1 MPNKGKF
8 KILSGSTL
16 KLIAVISMLIDHI
29 ALVLGP
35 ELEFLTA
42 SLLTVGGRDI
52 TCYYIMRRI
61 GRLAFPIF
69 CFLITEGF
77 AHTRNPKR
85 YALRLLI
92 FALLSEVPYNLMV
105 GQTLFYTARQNI
117 YFTLLLGLL
126 MIWVC
131 QQIRDVRKR
140 SALLVVLAALAVCV
154 KGSYGLSGSLLVLM
168 IWLLKQYPAVQAILS
183 YPLLSNNLAATLAF
197 VPINM
202 YNGERGFIKHKA
214 LQYGFYVFYPLHIVV
229 LVAVKWLLG

>member
-126 MIWVC
+126 FVLVHALGKHS
-131 QQIRDVRKR
+131 RA
-140 SALLVVLAALAVCV
+140 SAYLLVVRYDGVDAEKKLRDLPGYRLKNKTLSAA
-154 KGSYGLSGSLLVLM
+154 G
-168 IWLLKQYPAVQAILS
+168 
-183 YPLLSNNLAATLAF
+183 T
-197 VPINM
+197 
-202 YNGERGFIKHKA
+202 E
-214 LQYGFYVFYPLHIVV
+214 
-229 LVAVKWLLG
+229 LVAEVRLSEKDRQAVEAMKDSEGIQEISLMASVGGSAL

>member
-1 MPNKGKF
+1 MPNKGIF
-8 KILSGSTL
+8 KILSGSML
-16 KLIAVISMLIDHI
+16 KLIAVITMLIDHI

-35 ELEFLTA
+35 ELDFLTA
-42 SLLTVGGRDI
+42 SLFTVGGRDI
-52 TCYYIMRRI
+52 TWYYIMRRI

-77 AHTRNPKR
+77 AHTRNRKR
-85 YALRLLI
+85 YALRLLL
-92 FALLSEVPYNLMV
+92 FALLSELPYDLMV
-105 GQTLFYTARQNI
+105 GQTLFFGEKQNI
-117 YFTLLLGLL
+117 YFTLLFGLL

-131 QQIRDVRKR
+131 QQSWDVWKR
-140 SALLVVLAALAVCV
+140 SALLVMLAVLAVCV

-168 IWLLKQYPAVQAILS
+168 IYLLKQYPAVQAILS

-229 LVAVKWLLG
+229 LVVIKGLLG